1 MCLKDNLK
9 VLNLQVIQT
18 LLSKYLKSMKTMK
31 DKKLESSKRLKESM
45 EQWESFLNTLSKRC

>member
-45 EQWESFLNTLSKRC
+45 EQ